1 MDEAEVGFLSLH
13 RSSMTM
19 LSECGKFFMA
29 SQGGHRPQPVN
40 ECDIYSDK
48 ASLDHYME
56 VTESHPEAFLP
67 HPSKRNSLGKSS
79 EDKQARPEQPY
90 IGGIAYGGY
99 ARKIVGKI
107 LHKMPTQHGH
117 ARIEDHPEYLTEAV
131 KEAVTLIGPV
141 KGYAEL
147 RF

>member
-1 MDEAEVGFLSLH
+1 MQDNTYGLGFYQLAGGSNAFTVKSLKKQGLFQ
-13 RSSMTM
+13 SMTID
-19 LSECGKFFMA
+19 G
-29 SQGGHRPQPVN
+29 
-40 ECDIYSDK
+40 
-48 ASLDHYME
+48 
-56 VTESHPEAFLP
+56 
-67 HPSKRNSLGKSS
+67 NSLEKSN

-117 ARIEDHPEYLTEAV
+117 ASIEDHPDYLMEAI
-131 KEAVTLIGPV
+131 KAALTLIGPV